1 MRIVNSTIQI
11 KKRFIIFNL
20 YGEDAVF

>member
-1 MRIVNSTIQI
+1 MHIVNSTIQI